1 MKKFLSVFF
10 SAMILTS
17 ANVLAQEMEAVEIIP
32 ADKVELVEIKDAN
45 NILIETEF
53 VEGQEMS
60 DTVIEIDNIEKLAE
74 VNSVVEK
81 EISSESES
89 YVESGSMMVPVRGM
103 AMAFSENSIVSWDES
118 SKTVNVLMG
127 SRVIQMTV
135 GSRVMIVNGTEYNMT
150 STAVIKDGRIFVPL
164 RDFCH
169 ALGISDNKIVW
180 DEETQTVTIN

>member
-1 MKKFLSVFF
+1 
-10 SAMILTS
+10 
-17 ANVLAQEMEAVEIIP
+17 
-32 ADKVELVEIKDAN
+32 
-45 NILIETEF
+45 
-53 VEGQEMS
+53 
-60 DTVIEIDNIEKLAE
+60 
-74 VNSVVEK
+74 
-81 EISSESES
+81 
-89 YVESGSMMVPVRGM
+89 
-103 AMAFSENSIVSWDES
+103 MAFSENSIVSWDES